1 MNAISAAEL
10 ALIQA
15 DMVSAVCD
23 KSCIIQRSTNVKDGA
38 GSQSEAYSTIA
49 TTVAGISQPTA
60 GQLQNYA
67 YIIGSLAAWQVR
79 LPMTTDVQERD
90 YLIINGQ
97 TMEVQVLLDPHSYPG
112 ILPVLASE
120 IK

>member
-10 ALIQA
+10 AQIQA
-15 DMVSAVCD
+15 DMVAAVCD
-23 KSCIIQRSTNVKDGA
+23 KTCIIQRSTTTKDTA
-38 GSQSEAYSTIA
+38 GSQAENYAPIA

-60 GQLQNYA
+60 GQLTNYA

-79 LPMTTDVQERD
+79 LPIATDVRERD

-120 IK
+120 IR